1 MKTIVNVVLLLL
13 LIQNT
18 ALAGS
23 LYSESSYKSLTG
35 DHRSYKVGDL
45 LTVMIY
51 EVASATTSTQTDT
64 KKSSDVGISAF
75 DKISN
80 LGAGLDISNDFGGS
94 GSSKQAGKLVATV
107 SVSVSEKLNNGE
119 LIVEGEQYI
128 DFNNDTQKISVYGR
142 VRPQDIASDNTILS
156 SRMADAEIEFS
167 GEGLIS
173 SRGKPGI
180 ITRIFNWLF

>member
-1 MKTIVNVVLLLL
+1 
-13 LIQNT
+13 
-18 ALAGS
+18 
-23 LYSESSYKSLTG
+23 
-35 DHRSYKVGDL
+35 
-45 LTVMIY
+45 
-51 EVASATTSTQTDT
+51 
-64 KKSSDVGISAF
+64 
-75 DKISN
+75 
-80 LGAGLDISNDFGGS
+80 
-94 GSSKQAGKLVATV
+94 
-107 SVSVSEKLNNGE
+107 NGE